1 MPSSI
6 SKTYRK
12 QAVVENASY
21 VTVQTLPWM
30 LAFGESTLR
39 TTLELRALAG
49 NFGGRVGFRSADVR
63 TTQPNAWSTS
73 AVGTARNA
81 NGVYVEDVDVSSL
94 IANAMWIQPRV
105 EARITGAIHDPV

>member
-63 TTQPNAWSTS
+63 TTQ
-73 AVGTARNA
+73 
-81 NGVYVEDVDVSSL
+81 
-94 IANAMWIQPRV
+94 RV
-105 EARITGAIHDPV
+105 RFMTRSEQALEWASGKASYS